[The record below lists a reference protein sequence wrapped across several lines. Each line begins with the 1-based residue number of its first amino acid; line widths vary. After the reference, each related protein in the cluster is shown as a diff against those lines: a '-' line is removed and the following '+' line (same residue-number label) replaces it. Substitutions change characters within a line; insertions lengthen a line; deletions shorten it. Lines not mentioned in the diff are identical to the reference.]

1 MTRTLFK
8 RTHRTTSPPHAHGP
22 EGRVMRPTIRHDAA
36 DLAATLLAL
45 ATRAHEAVKAAGD
58 HDHADG
64 PRRNEL
70 SDLRNAIAQLE
81 DDFRSQNLDIMV
93 SYVAALRHQV
103 EAKLA

>member
-1 MTRTLFK
+1 
-8 RTHRTTSPPHAHGP
+8 
-22 EGRVMRPTIRHDAA
+22 MRPTIRHDAA
-36 DLAATLLAL
+36 DLAATLRAL
-45 ATRAHEAVKAAGD
+45 ATRAHEAVKAAGRSR
-58 HDHADG
+58 DG
-64 PRRNEL
+64 PGRNEL